1 MGSDKYQQHSNI
13 KALLIG
19 IGFLLVII
27 LAEVIALLRLNNGHL
42 VYTLDDPYIHLAL
55 AENIIHGHYGVNAGE
70 FSAPSSTILWP
81 FLLAPFASS
90 PCGEYA
96 PLFINIIAA
105 LATLFFA
112 WKILNHSITINNPS
126 TKIIIVSTLLIVFTL
141 GTNLIGLIFTGME
154 HSLHVLIVAVIAWG
168 LVLEAEGGKA
178 APWLVIAIVIG
189 PLVRYEN
196 LAVSL
201 PSLLYLAVRGHFK
214 TSAISFL
221 LIILMLGGFSFFLIH
236 LGLGPFPTSVV
247 AKSTVVES
255 MGSIKVMIK
264 NLQESLNNPR
274 GLVLVF
280 GLLTLVGF
288 ALFSK
293 QNHRKGLLA
302 AVSSCAIVLHLIA
315 GKYGWYH
322 RYEIYMW
329 AFFVLISFYLIG
341 NTLSGLL
348 AEEKRIT
355 NLLKIIALVCLG
367 MVLTCFAY
375 VRGLKSLPVAS
386 NNIYEQQYQMHRFA
400 VNYYGK
406 PVAVNDL
413 GYVAYKNNNYV
424 LDVRGLSSLDAFRYG
439 RKGLGSEWINGL
451 AESHGVELVMIYSK
465 WFKDLPDTW
474 VKIGDLRLGKPKI
487 TPAEDTVAFYA
498 LNDQAYKEAVAKL
511 RSFVK
516 TLPAGVEFVYE
527 KKNLT
532 K

>member
-1 MGSDKYQQHSNI
+1 MKSEKYQQHSNI

-19 IGFLLVII
+19 IGFLLAII

-42 VYTLDDPYIHLAL
+42 VYTLDDPHIHLAL
-55 AENIIHGHYGVNAGE
+55 AENIIQGHYGVNAGE
-70 FSAPSSTILWP
+70 FSAPSSSILWP

-90 PCGEYA
+90 PFGEYT
-96 PLFINIIAA
+96 PLFINSIAA
-105 LATLFFA
+105 LATLFFV
-112 WKILNHSITINNPS
+112 WKILSYSITTNSPR
-126 TKIIIVSTLLIVFTL
+126 TKTIIVSAFLILFTL
-141 GTNLIGLIFTGME
+141 ATNVIGLIFTGME
-154 HSLHVLIVAVIAWG
+154 HSLQVLIVAIIAWG
-168 LVLEAEGGKA
+168 LVMEAEGGKA

-201 PSLLYLAVRGHFK
+201 PTLLFLAVRGHFK
-214 TSAISFL
+214 TSAISFF

-264 NLQESLNNPR
+264 NLRESLNNPR

-288 ALFSK
+288 ASFSK
-293 QNHRKGLLA
+293 QNHRKRLLA
-302 AVSSCAIVLHLIA
+302 AVTSCAIVLHLIA

-322 RYEIYMW
+322 RYELYIW
-329 AFFVLISFYLIG
+329 AFFVLISLYLIG
-341 NTLSGLL
+341 DTLSGLL
-348 AEEKRIT
+348 AEEERKT
-355 NLLKIIALVCLG
+355 NLVKIIALACLG
-367 MVLTCFAY
+367 MALTCFEY

-424 LDVRGLSSLDAFRYG
+424 LDVRGLGSLDAFQCS
-439 RKGLGSEWINGL
+439 RKEPSREWMNKL
-451 AESHGVELVMIYSK
+451 AGARSVELVMIYTN
-465 WFKDLPDTW
+465 WFKDRPDTW
-474 VKIGDLRLGKPKI
+474 IKIGDLHLGKPKI

-516 TLPAGVEFVYE
+516 TLPSGVEFVYQKE
-527 KKNLT
+527 ALAQ
-532 K
+532 